1 MNSAEESKERAI
13 CSGISLHKSV
23 QDFNGGKWFFGTLKC
38 IQESLIPSSQPWGL
52 EPIAPGFRTLGSAG
66 STPGSV
72 LLQHHSSSSSPQPC
86 FVLGSL
92 PWYSLEDI
100 FKICLPL
107 SKATQNDYLPAE
119 GRADQWSLIMPFGW
133 ILLYYLSGNWL
144 VLTALCFFKSV
155 WEGLRTCSGRQQVE
169 KACELPAACCQ
180 VIDEDHPGLA
190 CWAVPPTLSWA
201 ELPCAPGH
209 CETRIET
216 MQHLAGIPLPSHRA
230 QGGHLPPVTVSTVAC
245 SG

>member
-23 QDFNGGKWFFGTLKC
+23 QDFNGGKWFFSTLKC

-92 PWYSLEDI
+92 PWHSLEDI

-169 KACELPAACCQ
+169 KACELPAAVLSRDWWRPSRARLLSSASNTVLGWAALCSWALWDQ
-180 VIDEDHPGLA
+180 NRDHA
-190 CWAVPPTLSWA
+190 TLSRDTPA
-201 ELPCAPGH
+201 LPQGPGW
-209 CETRIET
+209 
-216 MQHLAGIPLPSHRA
+216 PLTSSHR
-230 QGGHLPPVTVSTVAC
+230 
-245 SG
+245 